1 MVGFPGGRQVYRPVE
16 SKCHLCARTGLGSEP
31 LDRQG
36 SVRAQPCP
44 GRDLPGPV
52 GLLGPPSG
60 LSPAARSWG
69 GCGDVMHGRGCA
81 ARGRLS
87 CLGCAQSPS
96 VPSVVRGFARM
107 RNHIRCPAQGHGS
120 WLTAPPVSL
129 PPPTSGHCQLVFPK
143 PGPRGA
149 LEAERDSVTAASPAA
164 QVWAAGRIGILSR
177 GVGGGAEFAAA
188 GRRVA
193 ESVSSFSCCFGP
205 EGSGPSAHEGI
216 YLKTA
221 PGRSAQPFLNVFGI
235 N

>member
-1 MVGFPGGRQVYRPVE
+1 MRRCDAWPGLR
-16 SKCHLCARTGLGSEP
+16 RTWASF
-31 LDRQG
+31 
-36 SVRAQPCP
+36 
-44 GRDLPGPV
+44 
-52 GLLGPPSG
+52 LLGLCSVPFG
-60 LSPAARSWG
+60 AI
-69 GCGDVMHGRGCA
+69 CGQRFCPDEKPHP
-81 ARGRLS
+81 LS
-87 CLGCAQSPS
+87 CSRPRIVAHSAPS
-96 VPSVVRGFARM
+96 V
-107 RNHIRCPAQGHGS
+107 
-120 WLTAPPVSL
+120 LL
-129 PPPTSGHCQLVFPK
+129 PPPTSGHCRLVFPK

-149 LEAERDSVTAASPAA
+149 LEAELDSVTAASPAA
-164 QVWAAGRIGILSR
+164 QVWAAGRIGISSR

>member
-120 WLTAPPVSL
+120 WLTAPPVSCSHPQRAATASLSSPSPALVAPLKLSGTLSPL
-129 PPPTSGHCQLVFPK
+129 PLLQPRSGPRAGLGSRAGGLEEGRSSPQPDAVWPSQCPHSAAALGQREAGHPPT
-143 PGPRGA
+143 R
-149 LEAERDSVTAASPAA
+149 
-164 QVWAAGRIGILSR
+164 
-177 GVGGGAEFAAA
+177 
-188 GRRVA
+188 
-193 ESVSSFSCCFGP
+193 ES
-205 EGSGPSAHEGI
+205 
-216 YLKTA
+216 T
-221 PGRSAQPFLNVFGI
+221 
-235 N
+235 